1 MNLTRSIRRARGTRE
16 LDTVDLLLVF
26 PELLIMYTAIGWVGM
41 FLRFFGL
48 IIFFAFEVNE
58 C

>member
-48 IIFFAFEVNE
+48 IIFFVLR
-58 C
+58 